1 MPHASR
7 HYGRS
12 KGAAVNINLARR
24 VAALEG
30 TLTPHGKVVPIWA
43 MRNGQPMT
51 DLEIEQEISAR
62 HAAGAPLNTDFI
74 PVKWM
79 TETDAKKR
87 GWES

>member
-1 MPHASR
+1 M
-7 HYGRS
+7 
-12 KGAAVNINLARR
+12 NINLARR

-30 TLTPHGKVVPIWA
+30 TLAPHGKVIPIWA
-43 MRNGQPMT
+43 MRNGKPMT

-79 TETDAKKR
+79 TEADAKRR
-87 GWES
+87 GWAGDPE

>member
-1 MPHASR
+1 M
-7 HYGRS
+7 
-12 KGAAVNINLARR
+12 NINLARR

-30 TLTPHGKVVPIWA
+30 TLAPHGKVIPIWA
-43 MRNGQPMT
+43 MRGDGKPMT

-62 HAAGAPLNTDFI
+62 HAGGAPLNTDFI

-87 GWES
+87 GWGILNELN